1 MKVAIVGA
9 TGLVGSVLLSIMEQR
24 NFPVSK
30 LILAASEKS
39 IGKKIIFNGN
49 EHSVIDLQSALSLKP
64 EIALFSAGS
73 ETSLAW
79 AQKFAST
86 GSVVIDIS
94 SAWRMDPNKK
104 LIVPEI
110 NAKSLTQNDRIIAN
124 PNCSTIQLAMALY
137 PLHTNYTIKRLVIS
151 TYQSISGT
159 GVKAIKQLE
168 NELNNIEGE
177 MAYDYKI
184 YGNAIPQCD
193 VFLENGYTKE
203 EMKLV
208 NETRKILNDKS
219 ISITATAV
227 RIPVLTGHSE
237 SVNIEFDNEYDLSEL
252 KNLLSTNT
260 GITLIDDTKN
270 NLYPMPLSCVGK
282 DEVFVG
288 RIRRDESRDNSLN
301 MWVVSDNLRKGAA
314 LNAIQIAEYI
324 IATNLL
330 KNETVS
336 VKLNV

>member
-39 IGKKIIFNGN
+39 IGKKIIFNGD
-49 EHSVIDLQSALSLKP
+49 EHSVLDLQSALNLKP

-79 AQKFAST
+79 AQKFASA
-86 GSVVIDIS
+86 GSVVIDNS

-124 PNCSTIQLAMALY
+124 PNCSTIQLVMALY

-177 MAYDYKI
+177 MAYGYKI

-208 NETRKILNDKS
+208 NETRKILSDKS

-252 KNLLSTNT
+252 KNLLSTNK
-260 GITLIDDTKN
+260 GMTLIDDTKN

-330 KNETVS
+330 KN
-336 VKLNV
+336 

>member
-64 EIALFSAGS
+64 KIVFFSAGS

-79 AQKFAST
+79 APKFAST
-86 GSVVIDIS
+86 GSVVIDNS

-110 NAKSLTQNDRIIAN
+110 NGKSLTQNDRIIAN

-252 KNLLSTNT
+252 KNLLSTNK